1 MGLVK
6 KGNDMKLLLA
16 GCTGFIGK
24 ELIKELKEKGHSIVL
39 LVRDIEK
46 YKNLENE
53 KLLVK
58 QWDGKSLGDWAPEIE
73 NVDGI
78 INLTGEPIAGKR
90 WTNRQKKVISSSRLD
105 STNALIEAIN
115 KAKKKPKVLIN
126 ASAVGYYGNVEDG
139 LVSENYKKGKGFLAD
154 ICEEWEN
161 AAKPAVKDNVRVV
174 FLRIGI
180 VLEKGGGALEKIT
193 PPFMMFAGGPLGS
206 GKQWFPWIH
215 RDDVIGIILY
225 ALENENISGEV
236 NTVAPECVTMKDFC
250 SELGKVIKRPS
261 WAPVPGIALKVLL
274 GEMADMLLGGQ
285 HAIPEKLTKNGY
297 DFKYKKVS
305 TALKNIYE

>member
-1 MGLVK
+1 MR
-6 KGNDMKLLLA
+6 LLLA

-24 ELIKELKEKGHSIVL
+24 ELIKVLKEKGHNIVL
-39 LVRDIEK
+39 LTRDTKK
-46 YKNLENE
+46 YKHLEDG
-53 KLLVK
+53 KLTLK
-58 QWDGKSLGDWAPEIE
+58 EWDGKSLGEWALEANNI
-73 NVDGI
+73 DGI
-78 INLTGEPIAGKR
+78 INLSGEPIAGKR
-90 WTNRQKKVISSSRLD
+90 WTNEQKKVLLSSRLD
-105 STNALIEAIN
+105 STSILVQAIN
-115 KAKKKPKVLIN
+115 KAIKKPRVLIN
-126 ASAVGYYGNVEDG
+126 ASAVGYYGNVEND
-139 LVSENYKKGKGFLAD
+139 LVAEDYKKGSGFLAN

-161 AAKPAVKDNVRVV
+161 AAKPALKDNVRVV

-215 RDDVIGIILY
+215 RDDVIGIIIY
-225 ALENENISGEV
+225 ALENENISGV
-236 NTVAPECVTMKDFC
+236 INTVAPECVTMKDFC
-250 SELGKVIKRPS
+250 SELGKVINRPS
-261 WAPVPGIALKVLL
+261 WAPVPGIALKILL

-305 TALKNIYE
+305 TALTNIYE